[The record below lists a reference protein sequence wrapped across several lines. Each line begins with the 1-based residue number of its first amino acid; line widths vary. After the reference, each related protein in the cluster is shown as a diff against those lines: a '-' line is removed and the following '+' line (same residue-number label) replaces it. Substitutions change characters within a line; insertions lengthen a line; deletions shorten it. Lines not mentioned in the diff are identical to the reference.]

1 MSCAHERITDALD
14 RWQESH
20 WHLHQVE
27 NEYHHA
33 DAFRYSVN
41 SFIRS
46 IREVPD
52 LINMA
57 LQKHSGFKAWHS
69 PIKKVL
75 EQEDPLFSKII
86 SHRNHIVH
94 RSMLVPGSKAH
105 IAAIRGFT
113 IKMALPYKVDPFE
126 DSDHAVERFIARAR
140 KAPSVIGFLAP
151 DETQVLSVIREWK
164 IDGIEEEV
172 ICAFR
177 KAFFRVREYLSD
189 VVEFLG
195 GERFSSQPLKCFKDP
210 RIYQYKKYPQL
221 LNEVMSI
228 AEQSDPPNPHSS
240 SAQGADGR

>member
-1 MSCAHERITDALD
+1 MPCVHERIADALD

-57 LQKHSGFKAWHS
+57 LQGHSGFKAWHG
-69 PIKKVL
+69 PIKKSL

-86 SHRNHIVH
+86 SHRNRIVH

-126 DSDHAVERFIARAR
+126 DSDHAVERFLARAR
-140 KAPSVIGFLAP
+140 KAPIVIGFLAP

-177 KAFFRVREYLSD
+177 KAFVRVGEYLSD
-189 VVEFLG
+189 VIEHLG
-195 GERFSSQPLKCFKDP
+195 GERLSSQPPQCFKDP
-210 RIYQYKKYPQL
+210 RIYQYKKYPEL
-221 LNEVMSI
+221 LNAVMKI
-228 AEQSDPPNPHSS
+228 AEQSAAPNHRTP
-240 SAQGADGR
+240 SAPVVGGR